1 MFKALLYK
9 NGIAQA
15 IIVLETLFLELI
27 WAPNGRLIALKDQKQ
42 LFFNRIA

>member
-15 IIVLETLFLELI
+15 IMVLEPLFLKLI
-27 WAPNGRLIALKDQKQ
+27 WVPNGRLIALKDQEQ
-42 LFFNRIA
+42 PFFNRIA